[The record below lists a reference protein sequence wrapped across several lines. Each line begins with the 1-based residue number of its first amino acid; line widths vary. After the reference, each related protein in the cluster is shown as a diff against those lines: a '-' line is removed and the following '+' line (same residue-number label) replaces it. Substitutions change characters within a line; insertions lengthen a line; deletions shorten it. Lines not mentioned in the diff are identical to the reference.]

1 MLRLYHGSLW
11 VLSFISSSA
20 VQVRVLAP
28 VRVDRFAVSMVD
40 LRLEQAASLA
50 DQARL
55 LGVVAQPPSA
65 VSLLAA
71 APPQTGAAVPQEKQ
85 NFPIPNRS
93 PNQAALAVVRVE
105 PLRLRPAL
113 APRLPRADTEL
124 RLLLPRL
131 SALCDFACV
140 DRDLDARLP
149 LLLRREV
156 FPRDVRVPVSP
167 LRPLLADARLPRVL
181 LPRVDAEREELRPEP
196 SPLRAVVFLREER
209 PSLRFWLLELVE
221 EARRDLLPEFELLE
235 DARRDLLPEFEPLL
249 LAPRALLRE
258 ARDALRCPRSPSAW
272 FAVSRLTIL
281 LKLLRCP
288 FAVVSWNSS
297 ASPCSSN
304 FWNHSSHDSG
314 SSDPAP
320 LYPGKS
326 MRRMPGSS
334 PLPVR
339 FTCDG
344 APPRCSAQRR
354 IS

>member
-1 MLRLYHGSLW
+1 MKLNT
-11 VLSFISSSA
+11 
-20 VQVRVLAP
+20 
-28 VRVDRFAVSMVD
+28 
-40 LRLEQAASLA
+40 
-50 DQARL
+50 
-55 LGVVAQPPSA
+55 PSA
-65 VSLLAA
+65 VSVVSAKTQA
-71 APPQTGAAVPQEKQ
+71 GAAVPQEKQ
-85 NFPIPNRS
+85 NFPTPNRS
-93 PNQAALAVVRVE
+93 PIQAALAVVLVE

-113 APRLPRADTEL
+113 EPRLPRADTEL
-124 RLLLPRL
+124 WLLFPRL
-131 SALCDFACV
+131 PALRDLACV
-140 DRDLDARLP
+140 DFDARIP

-167 LRPLLADARLPRVL
+167 LRPLLADACLPRVL

-221 EARRDLLPEFELLE
+221 DARRDLLPEFELLE
-235 DARRDLLPEFEPLL
+235 DARRDRLPEFELL
-249 LAPRALLRE
+249 LPAPRALLRE
-258 ARDALRCPRSPSAW
+258 ARDAVRCPRSPSAW

-344 APPRCSAQRR
+344 VPPRCSAQRR